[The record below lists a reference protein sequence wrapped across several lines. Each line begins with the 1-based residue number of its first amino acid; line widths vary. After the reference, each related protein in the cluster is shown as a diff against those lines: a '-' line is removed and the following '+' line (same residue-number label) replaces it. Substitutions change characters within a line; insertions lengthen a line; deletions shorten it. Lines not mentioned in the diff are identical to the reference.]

1 MRSFFRIK
9 ISCSC
14 WLQVVFNFGSENG
27 EDQLK
32 SHPVNFLDETVPNNL
47 KLKVIHTFVQKCVW
61 KMIFSFLC
69 KNLRNSP
76 PLKLCSAQHFH
87 PGGTWN
93 GVKLCHW
100 RWLDAV
106 TRAEEGPLSYSVVVG
121 GWTSLGPTT
130 TTNQTLHPSLN
141 PFDKQPRTQS
151 WELHIVGK
159 WVAIFPAG
167 SKRNRNFY
175 EGGSEIGFFEE
186 HGSLVENP
194 DGACRSVPQFCLA
207 WAAVWSDAVQILWSP
222 WA

>member
-1 MRSFFRIK
+1 MDTLLGRCQFKSLR
-9 ISCSC
+9 
-14 WLQVVFNFGSENG
+14 WLGYKLTL
-27 EDQLK
+27 QLK
-32 SHPVNFLDETVPNNL
+32 SHPLNFLDEEIPNNL
-47 KLKVIHTFVQKCVW
+47 KLKVIHTFVQKRVW

-130 TTNQTLHPSLN
+130 TTNQTPHPSI

-167 SKRNRNFY
+167 SKRNRKFFK
-175 EGGSEIGFFEE
+175 GGSEIGFFW
-186 HGSLVENP
+186 GAWI
-194 DGACRSVPQFCLA
+194 ACRESRRCLSVG
-207 WAAVWSDAVQILWSP
+207 AAVLFGLGRSMEWRSANTLIGREHNMKQCK
-222 WA
+222 

>member
-14 WLQVVFNFGSENG
+14 WLQIVFNFGSENR
-27 EDQLK
+27 EEQLK
-32 SHPVNFLDETVPNNL
+32 SHPVNFLDERVPNNL

-130 TTNQTLHPSLN
+130 TTDQTPHPSIPLTSNQGLN
-141 PFDKQPRTQS
+141 PGNYTL
-151 WELHIVGK
+151 WESEWQFFQRARSAI
-159 WVAIFPAG
+159 AIFQG
-167 SKRNRNFY
+167 WKRDR
-175 EGGSEIGFFEE
+175 FF
-186 HGSLVENP
+186 SRSTDRLSRIPTVLV
-194 DGACRSVPQFCLA
+194 GRCRSFVWPGPQYGVTQCKYFDRS
-207 WAAVWSDAVQILWSP
+207 WA
-222 WA
+222 